1 MGNGIAQ
8 FGSLSMSITET
19 LKRSIMPD
27 GIRIGVMVSSK
38 GNKLQAIMD
47 ACEKGLIDGRVV
59 FVCSDNPDAY
69 ALTRAK
75 QRGIPTFVVNYAALR
90 KRFRQEPQLLQLPP
104 DCDFNQI
111 MARQRVFDESS
122 NELKFR
128 LKTRVVAEEQ
138 LLRHMAAYPFDL
150 LVLAGFIRKLTPY
163 FIEKVNR
170 GFAIPRI
177 MNLHATL
184 SPAFPGT
191 DGYGQTLRY
200 GCKVAGCTVHFV
212 DYGVDSG
219 PIIDQHAFKIEP
231 GDTIDSVKRKGLSL
245 ECSVYPECIRL
256 FAEKRLRLR
265 EGSVGRIVVD
275 ILK

>member
-1 MGNGIAQ
+1 
-8 FGSLSMSITET
+8 
-19 LKRSIMPD
+19 MPES
-27 GIRIGVMVSSK
+27 IRIGVMVSSK
-38 GNKLQAIMD
+38 GNKLQAIID
-47 ACEKGLIDGRVV
+47 ACERGFINGKVV

-69 ALTRAK
+69 ALTRAE
-75 QRGIPTFVVNYAALR
+75 RHGIPTFVVDYAGLR
-90 KRFRQEPQLLQLPP
+90 KRFRQEPQSFQLPP

-111 MARQRVFDESS
+111 MAKQRVFDESPD
-122 NELKFR
+122 ELKLR
-128 LKTRVVAEEQ
+128 LKTRIIAEER
-138 LLRHMAAYPFDL
+138 LLRHMSAYPFDL

-163 FIEKVNR
+163 FIEKVNQ
-170 GFAIPRI
+170 GAPIPRI

-212 DYGVDSG
+212 DYGVDTG

-231 GDTIDSVKRKGLSL
+231 GDTIDSVKQKGLNL
-245 ECSVYPECIRL
+245 ECAVYPECIRL

-265 EGSVGRIVVD
+265 EGGVGRIVVD

>member
-1 MGNGIAQ
+1 
-8 FGSLSMSITET
+8 
-19 LKRSIMPD
+19 MPE

-47 ACEKGLIDGRVV
+47 ACERGLINGKVV
-59 FVCSDNPDAY
+59 FVCSDNPGAY
-69 ALTRAK
+69 ALIRAR
-75 QRGIPTFVVNYAALR
+75 QRGIPTFVVNYAALK
-90 KRFRQEPQLLQLPP
+90 KRFRREPQSLQLPS
-104 DCDFNQI
+104 DCDFDQI
-111 MARQRVFDESS
+111 TAKQRVFDESPDK
-122 NELKFR
+122 LKFR
-128 LKTRVVAEEQ
+128 LKVRIIAEER

-163 FIEKVNR
+163 FIEKVNF
-170 GFAIPRI
+170 GLPIPRI

-231 GDTIDSVKRKGLSL
+231 GDTIDTVKRKGLSL
-245 ECSVYPECIRL
+245 ECAVYPECIRL

-265 EGSVGRIVVD
+265 EGGAGRILVD